1 MLSMDFDD
9 NEYPR
14 AVSWEKVTK
23 RVVDPI
29 TFSCTADVAFV
40 PRIEDCS
47 YETTCFAICH
57 PRFGENLNPGPLK
70 QSSKNNKKG
79 GNGTKG
85 TTWTPMNLSP
95 GTALAKNSSKQPSPA
110 KVQPSAKVPSL
121 FAGSKKPVLKK
132 GSSPKPSSLGS
143 FFSKDTAQKI
153 EELDNQSL
161 SSRSMNSRSV
171 ADRSH
176 AERSKGEERMAQK
189 AQERR
194 GGNSEKGKRRH
205 KRRDSKESRSMQ
217 SIDEK
222 SRTDFSENTSV
233 KEDEKAAG
241 SLGNFLQQK
250 FICEDEDKEDDQKST
265 ISGSSFGTKT
275 LSDRSRTEN
284 ELKANKAKGKRS
296 NGLSTFLEGSQS
308 SLDIEKDEKAEE
320 KSLTLQE
327 IGPVVKKLRFKDGH
341 EAREIPALT
350 SSMYDDLFYASEELA
365 DFRYEA
371 FLVEAGLDVDE
382 YMNM

>member
-1 MLSMDFDD
+1 MDLS
-9 NEYPR
+9 
-14 AVSWEKVTK
+14 A
-23 RVVDPI
+23 
-29 TFSCTADVAFV
+29 
-40 PRIEDCS
+40 
-47 YETTCFAICH
+47 
-57 PRFGENLNPGPLK
+57 
-70 QSSKNNKKG
+70 
-79 GNGTKG
+79 G
-85 TTWTPMNLSP
+85 TTLV
-95 GTALAKNSSKQPSPA
+95 KNSSKQPSPA
-110 KVQPSAKVPSL
+110 KVQPSAGVPSS

-132 GSSPKPSSLGS
+132 VSSSKPSSLGS

-176 AERSKGEERMAQK
+176 AERSKGEEKMAQK

-194 GGNSEKGKRRH
+194 GGNSDQGKRRH
-205 KRRDSKESRSMQ
+205 KRRDSKESLAMQ
-217 SIDEK
+217 SIDEI
-222 SRTDFSENTSV
+222 SRTDFSESASV
-233 KEDEKAAG
+233 KEKEDERAAG

-250 FICEDEDKEDDQKST
+250 SVCEDEDKEDDQKST
-265 ISGSSFGTKT
+265 MSGSTMGTRT
-275 LSDRSRTEN
+275 VDRSRTEN

-308 SLDIEKDEKAEE
+308 SLDNEKDEKAEE
-320 KSLTLQE
+320 KSLTLEE
-327 IGPVVKKLRFKDGH
+327 IGPVVKKLRFKEGH